1 MHTTMHTEEKSA
13 LMYTERRSGS
23 KHTTMYPKGSLL
35 QST

>member
-13 LMYTERRSGS
+13 LMYTERRSGA
-23 KHTTMYPKGSLL
+23 KHTAMYSKEGLL